1 MNMDSII
8 LMSVYVKKTD
18 GTQEEACSI
27 EFQNLKLGFSAIIDS
42 MVLRPKVLTADVG
55 TIA

>member
-1 MNMDSII
+1 MNMDSIT
-8 LMSVYVKKTD
+8 LMTVYVNKTD
-18 GTQEEACSI
+18 GTQEKACEI

-42 MVLRPKVLTADVG
+42 MFLRPKVLTADVG